1 MRRSNMIVCKFGGS
15 SLADEKQFRKVKA
28 IIESDSRRTIAV
40 VSAPGKRDSSDEK
53 ITDMLYQCNALAQ
66 KNQSCRPVFDKIAS
80 RYIGIA
86 EALRLDVSR
95 LTAAL
100 DEVRQNIDAGRGTD
114 YAASRGEY
122 LSGQLMAQYLGWQ
135 FIEPAE
141 CIVINS
147 DGTVNPLSYER
158 LANLI
163 SDGGHYVI
171 PGFYGATE
179 QGVIKTFSRGGSD
192 ISGAIAARAA
202 KAELY
207 ENWTDVSGMYAADPR
222 IVPDA
227 KVIDEITYTQVRELS
242 DVGAS
247 VFHEEAIAP
256 VIDLQIPINIRN
268 TNDPDAPGTVIK
280 ATSEKSGII
289 GVSAKGGY
297 SKLKLRKLMMFKRP
311 GMRHAM
317 LTMLHLYGVR
327 PSFSFFGIDS
337 IVWYFESSQA
347 NDSVLTSMIDRLK
360 KDFRLD
366 YVYYERN
373 HAMLGIVGGHLE
385 DDTSFITACAA
396 LRDAGIKINS
406 VNYGSSNATTLIG
419 VNDCDAKRAVE
430 VIYRALF
437 S

>member
-1 MRRSNMIVCKFGGS
+1 M
-15 SLADEKQFRKVKA
+15 
-28 IIESDSRRTIAV
+28 
-40 VSAPGKRDSSDEK
+40 
-53 ITDMLYQCNALAQ
+53 
-66 KNQSCRPVFDKIAS
+66 
-80 RYIGIA
+80 
-86 EALRLDVSR
+86 
-95 LTAAL
+95 
-100 DEVRQNIDAGRGTD
+100 
-114 YAASRGEY
+114 
-122 LSGQLMAQYLGWQ
+122 
-135 FIEPAE
+135 
-141 CIVINS
+141 
-147 DGTVNPLSYER
+147 
-158 LANLI
+158 
-163 SDGGHYVI
+163 
-171 PGFYGATE
+171 
-179 QGVIKTFSRGGSD
+179 
-192 ISGAIAARAA
+192 
-202 KAELY
+202 
-207 ENWTDVSGMYAADPR
+207 
-222 IVPDA
+222 
-227 KVIDEITYTQVRELS
+227 
-242 DVGAS
+242 
-247 VFHEEAIAP
+247 
-256 VIDLQIPINIRN
+256 
-268 TNDPDAPGTVIK
+268 IK
-280 ATSEKSGII
+280 AVSEKSGII

-430 VIYRALF
+430 VIYRSLF